1 MQKLTLPITVD
12 KSHLIA
18 IGEQLYIRSVELIR
32 ELINNAYDADATEV
46 RVNISKDRIE
56 VADNGSGMDMNGLKQ
71 YFNIGSPE
79 KRLHNKSKKYHRERI
94 GQFGIGKF
102 STLTAGTLFEVKTQ
116 CGDFAAT
123 VTFDKNEWERHPD
136 RWELP
141 MTVYP
146 ADPSCGDGTTVI
158 ILKLKK
164 ELSLSDVEKCI
175 VESVPIKAPHFKV
188 ILNDKGIMP
197 REFAGQRIPFME
209 GTEFGPIHG
218 EIYILPE
225 SRAITE
231 DMGIMCLVKQVMVK
245 REFFGME
252 SWGAD
257 MMRVRGE
264 VNANF
269 LPITSDRSGFIVD
282 SKEYKVF
289 YEKMAEVI
297 KDVKRI
303 LGSLSDKKE
312 TQRVKRSLKDALQ
325 KVQRALARNPEFSPF
340 GVIPIAAEGKMAG
353 EAGAGMEKKNFE
365 KESPISSEEKGK
377 RDKGVTEGEEKK
389 KKPSVKKLTPG
400 AVVQKMKLGNSGV
413 SCCID
418 HFGADAPEVFTEG
431 TVIYIN
437 RDHPLYKR
445 EEKKIDTHTMNIAR
459 LLTQEISLMK
469 DPANPRQAYERQSR
483 LLKDAFIDNEGT
495 KT

>member
-18 IGEQLYIRSVELIR
+18 IGEQLYVRSVELIR
-32 ELINNAYDADATEV
+32 ELVNNAYDADATEI
-46 RVNISKDRIE
+46 RVSISKDRIE
-56 VADNGSGMDMNGLKQ
+56 VADNGTGMDMDGLKQ

-102 STLTAGTLFEVKTQ
+102 STLTAGAIFEVKTQ

-146 ADPSCGDGTTVI
+146 ADPSRGDGTTVI
-158 ILKLKK
+158 ISKLKK

-188 ILNDKGIMP
+188 ILNDKRITP

-225 SRAITE
+225 SRANTE
-231 DMGIMCLVKQVMVK
+231 DIGIMCLVKKVMVK

-252 SWGAD
+252 SWGPD
-257 MMRVRGE
+257 MYRVRGE
-264 VNANF
+264 VNASF
-269 LPITSDRSGFIVD
+269 LPITSDRSGFIID
-282 SKEYKVF
+282 SREYKVF
-289 YEKMAEVI
+289 YDKMIEVL

-303 LGSLSDKKE
+303 LSSLSDKKE
-312 TQRVKRSLKDALQ
+312 TQRVKRSLKDALH
-325 KVQRALARNPEFSPF
+325 KVQKALSRNPEFSPF
-340 GVIPIAAEGKMAG
+340 GVVPLSTEGNTPG
-353 EAGAGMEKKNFE
+353 EAGAVMEKKIAE
-365 KESPISSEEKGK
+365 KENPVSPEEKGK
-377 RDKGVTEGEEKK
+377 TEKVVKEDREKEK
-389 KKPSVKKLTPG
+389 RPSVKKLTPG

-418 HFGADAPEVFTEG
+418 HFGADAP
-431 TVIYIN
+431 
-437 RDHPLYKR
+437 R
-445 EEKKIDTHTMNIAR
+445 
-459 LLTQEISLMK
+459 SLQ
-469 DPANPRQAYERQSR
+469 RGQ
-483 LLKDAFIDNEGT
+483 
-495 KT
+495 

>member
-32 ELINNAYDADATEV
+32 EIINNAYDADATEV
-46 RVNISKDRIE
+46 RVSISEDRIE
-56 VADNGSGMDMNGLKQ
+56 VADNGTGMDMEGLKQ

-79 KRLHNKSKKYHRERI
+79 KRLHNKSKKYNRERI

-102 STLTAGTLFEVKTQ
+102 SVLTAGTVFEVKTQ

-123 VTFDKNEWERHPD
+123 VTFDKDEWQKHPD

-141 MTVYP
+141 MTIYP
-146 ADPSCGDGTTVI
+146 PDSSCGNGTTVI
-158 ILKLKK
+158 ISKLKK
-164 ELSLSDVEKCI
+164 VLSLSDVEKCI
-175 VESVPIKAPHFKV
+175 IESVPIKAPHFKV
-188 ILNDKGIMP
+188 FLNDRRIMP

-209 GTEFGPIHG
+209 GTELGPIHG

-225 SRAITE
+225 STATSE

-252 SWGAD
+252 SWGVD

-264 VNANF
+264 VHANF
-269 LPITSDRSGFIVD
+269 LPITSDRSGLIVD
-282 SKEYKVF
+282 SREYKVF
-289 YEKMAEVI
+289 YEKMVEVL
-297 KDVKRI
+297 KDIKRI
-303 LGSLSDKKE
+303 LGSLSDKRE
-312 TQRVKRSLKDALQ
+312 TKRIKKALKDTLERI
-325 KVQRALARNPEFSPF
+325 QRALSKNPEFSPF
-340 GVIPIAAEGKMAG
+340 GIIPISVEGKMPG
-353 EAGAGMEKKNFE
+353 EAGMVM
-365 KESPISSEEKGK
+365 EEKGEK
-377 RDKGVTEGEEKK
+377 GGEITSIEEDKGGGEGMTKEERMER
-389 KKPSVKKLTPG
+389 KPSVKRLTPG
-400 AVVQKMKLGNSGV
+400 AIVQKMKLGNAGV

-418 HFGADAPEVFTEG
+418 HFGTDEKEVFTEG

-445 EEKKIDTHTMNIAR
+445 EEKKSETHTMHVAR

-469 DPANPRQAYERQSR
+469 DPANPRQAYERQSK
-483 LLKDAFIDNEGT
+483 LLKDAFIDGA
-495 KT
+495 